1 MFAATPPGFKNA
13 PISKLFITITVSASI
28 VSSIVGIKHYFFL
41 QLVPHIWGWGQW
53 WRLIVWEFVYLN
65 ESEVLFASLLV
76 YNLRV
81 IERMLGSRKYASML
95 ILSYGFTFLLAP
107 FLLILLKVVPS
118 YTANY
123 LPPGPTPIIF
133 TALALYHDMIPSVY
147 KFRISSS
154 PPPAESDDTQSSS
167 SSSAPSTSTPHAIT
181 LSDKIFVYILS
192 AQLALAQMPA
202 SLICA
207 FTGWLVG
214 VLWTREVLPGRNW
227 RIPEWWWERTR
238 SRGMA
243 SLAVLGTG
251 PTPVATGV
259 PAPNVGAAGAPTG
272 GGGEGGET
280 VPANTAATQGRGFGS
295 QILDM
300 FRGTF

>member
-107 FLLILLKVVPS
+107 FLLILLKIVPS

-133 TALALYHDMIPSVY
+133 AALALYHDMIPSVY

-167 SSSAPSTSTPHAIT
+167 SSSAMSTSTPHTIT

-227 RIPEWWWERTR
+227 RIPELWWERTR

-243 SLAVLGTG
+243 SLAAFGTG

-259 PAPNVGAAGAPTG
+259 PVPTAGTG
-272 GGGEGGET
+272 GEGEGGET
-280 VPANTAATQGRGFGS
+280 APTNAAATQGRGFGS
-295 QILDM
+295 QILDT

>member
-28 VSSIVGIKHYFFL
+28 ISSIAGIKHYFFL

-65 ESEVLFASLLV
+65 ESEVLFASLLM

-95 ILSYGFTFLLAP
+95 ILSYAFTFLLAP
-107 FLLILLKVVPS
+107 GILILLKIVPS
-118 YTANY
+118 YPANY
-123 LPPGPTPIIF
+123 LPPGPTPIVF
-133 TALALYHDMIPSVY
+133 AALALYHDMIPSVY
-147 KFRISSS
+147 KFRISSA
-154 PPPAESDDTQSSS
+154 PPSADESTDSS
-167 SSSAPSTSTPHAIT
+167 SSSATTPHTIT

-192 AQLALAQMPA
+192 VQVAIAQMPG

-207 FTGWLVG
+207 FTGWFVG

-238 SRGMA
+238 ERGMA
-243 SLAVLGTG
+243 GLSTFGTG
-251 PTPVATGV
+251 QIPRIRGTQTVAGGPVI
-259 PAPNVGAAGAPTG
+259 AGG
-272 GGGEGGET
+272 GGGEGGQQTGPTTAPNAAET
-280 VPANTAATQGRGFGS
+280 QVRGFGS
-295 QILDM
+295 QILDT
-300 FRGTF
+300 FRGNF

>member
-13 PISKLFITITVSASI
+13 PISKLFITITVSVSI
-28 VSSIVGIKHYFFL
+28 ISSIAGIKHYFFL
-41 QLVPHIWGWGQW
+41 QLVPHIWRWGQW
-53 WRLIVWEFVYLN
+53 WRLIVWQFVYLN

-81 IERMLGSRKYASML
+81 IERMLGSRKYASMM
-95 ILSYGFTFLLAP
+95 ILSYAFTFLLAP
-107 FLLILLKVVPS
+107 CILIFLKIVPS
-118 YTANY
+118 YSANY

-133 TALALYHDMIPSVY
+133 AALALYHDMIPSVY
-147 KFRISSS
+147 KFRISSG
-154 PPPAESDDTQSSS
+154 PPSTESAESQSSS
-167 SSSAPSTSTPHAIT
+167 SSEPSSSTSHTIT

-192 AQLALAQMPA
+192 VQVALAQMPG

-238 SRGMA
+238 TQGMA
-243 SLAVLGTG
+243 SLSAFGTG
-251 PTPVATGV
+251 QVTGMGGANTETAGAATG
-259 PAPNVGAAGAPTG
+259 GG
-272 GGGEGGET
+272 GGGEGGQT
-280 VPANTAATQGRGFGS
+280 APTDTAATQGRGFGS
-295 QILDM
+295 QILDT
-300 FRGTF
+300 FRGNF